1 MKKLPAQPNK
11 GLIDGVAVLQE
22 LASRGRP
29 VSCIELSEEL
39 GIEKTKVN
47 RVLKTL
53 AFLGLVKAVRG
64 RKYVPGEGMHVL
76 AAQSLYG
83 SGLLRVSIK
92 PLSSL
97 NILGYTV
104 AFGVLWRDRVSYLY
118 HHSPFEET
126 IEGLGKHASY
136 PLGKSSLGM
145 VLAASKSDEELEAL
159 LTGKTIAG
167 FDGSFDEFMD
177 VIRQIRRQGFA
188 ELKESDQH
196 RTMAVAV
203 GSPAFAAIALAGNI
217 PDNKCQD
224 LANLLKEKAC
234 EIETGLQKINNQ
246 E

>member
-1 MKKLPAQPNK
+1 MKNLPAQPNK

-22 LASRGRP
+22 LASQGRP
-29 VSCIELSEEL
+29 VSCIELSERL

-53 AFLGLVKAVRG
+53 AFLGLVKAGRG

-83 SGLLRVSIK
+83 SGLLRASIK

-136 PLGKSSLGM
+136 PLGKSSPGM
-145 VLAASKSDEELEAL
+145 ALAASKSDEELEEFFS
-159 LTGKTIAG
+159 GKAIAG
-167 FDGSFDEFMD
+167 FNGTFDAFMKL
-177 VIRQIRRQGFA
+177 IYKIRRQGFA
-188 ELKESDQH
+188 DLQESEQH
-196 RTMAVAV
+196 RTMAVSV

-217 PDNKCQD
+217 PDNKRQD
-224 LANLLKEKAC
+224 LANLLKKKAR
-234 EIETGLQKINNQ
+234 EIEDGLNNIN
-246 E
+246 